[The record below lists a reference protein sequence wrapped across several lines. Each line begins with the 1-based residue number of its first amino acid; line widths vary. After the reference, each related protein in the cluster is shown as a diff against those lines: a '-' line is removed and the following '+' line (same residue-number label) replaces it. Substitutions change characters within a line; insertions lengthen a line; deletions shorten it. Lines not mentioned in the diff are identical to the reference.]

1 MFYPAESSYSLSL
14 KKKYKDGKSLSQV
27 VSWILTMWVFG
38 SLLIFLLARVLGG
51 EVGYSQ
57 CLGVIGYSLL
67 PLIITGGVLVLVK
80 DIEILAFLVRVTDL
94 FV

>member
-1 MFYPAESSYSLSL
+1 
-14 KKKYKDGKSLSQV
+14 

-67 PLIITGGVLVLVK
+67 PLIITAGVLL
-80 DIEILAFLVRVTDL
+80 LVRSMELIAFPVR
-94 FV
+94 VRS

>member
-1 MFYPAESSYSLSL
+1 
-14 KKKYKDGKSLSQV
+14 
-27 VSWILTMWVFG
+27 MWVFG

-67 PLIITGGVLVLVK
+67 PLIITAALLALIGHV
-80 DIEILAFLVRVTDL
+80 EPFAFLTRVSL
-94 FV
+94 VCPVVFCF

>member
-1 MFYPAESSYSLSL
+1 MFFFSFF
-14 KKKYKDGKSLSQV
+14 QV

-67 PLIITGGVLVLVK
+67 PLIITAGVLL
-80 DIEILAFLVRVTDL
+80 LVRSMELIAFPVR
-94 FV
+94 VRS

>member
-1 MFYPAESSYSLSL
+1 
-14 KKKYKDGKSLSQV
+14 
-27 VSWILTMWVFG
+27 MWVFG

-67 PLIITGGVLVLVK
+67 PLILTAALLLVVGQ
-80 DIEILAFLVRVTDL
+80 IELIAFVTRVSIH
-94 FV
+94 

>member
-1 MFYPAESSYSLSL
+1 MNNVFFSFF
-14 KKKYKDGKSLSQV
+14 QV

-67 PLIITGGVLVLVK
+67 PLIITAGVLL
-80 DIEILAFLVRVTDL
+80 LVRSMELIAFPVR
-94 FV
+94 VRS

>member
-1 MFYPAESSYSLSL
+1 
-14 KKKYKDGKSLSQV
+14 
-27 VSWILTMWVFG
+27 MWVFG

-67 PLIITGGVLVLVK
+67 PLIITAGVLL
-80 DIEILAFLVRVTDL
+80 LVRSMELIAFPVR
-94 FV
+94 VRS